1 MIVQWGGGKLGGPV
15 PDAKLLAEIEL
26 KRQQMIQ
33 SGLENGL
40 QSVKT
45 LELSKQVDHLMNV
58 FEHSQNINS
67 KYDWWMKIICKLMFR
82 NPLVGEYYFWTQQH
96 SHFPL

>member
-1 MIVQWGGGKLGGPV
+1 MIVQWGGGKLGGTV

-67 KYDWWMKIICKLMFR
+67 K
-82 NPLVGEYYFWTQQH
+82 
-96 SHFPL
+96 